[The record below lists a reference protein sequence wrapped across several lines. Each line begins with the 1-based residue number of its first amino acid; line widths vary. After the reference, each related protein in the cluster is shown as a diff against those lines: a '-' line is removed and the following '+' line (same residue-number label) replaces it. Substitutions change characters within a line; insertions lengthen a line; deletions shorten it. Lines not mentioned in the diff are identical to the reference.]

1 MKTLSIGLVGLGR
14 HGARYARHLR
24 EGIPGLALAAVCRR
38 DRAAGEALAREAGA
52 RFHADAR
59 ALAAD
64 PAVGAVIVVTPHDRH
79 AEAAVAALA
88 LGKPVLV
95 EKPLAGRL
103 EDGEAIARA
112 AGRAPG
118 APVAMVAQTL
128 RYEPGVRAFRDALAD
143 MGGPLALHVLLRG
156 EDRNAG
162 ADGRW
167 REDGN
172 DGGALLDA
180 GVHFFD
186 LVTHLGLGRVAR
198 LWARTAR
205 HLGYPVEDA
214 FTAVLETERCA
225 VTVDVTRVGGSRW
238 EMIEALTPSG
248 VLVLDRFAE
257 TLTRIVGRE
266 RTPIPFERGVPTLPI
281 ALAAFRDAVL
291 GRAPSPVPIA
301 DGLRALRVAEAC
313 RASARRG
320 AWVDVASSEPR

>member
-1 MKTLSIGLVGLGR
+1 MKAISIGLVGLGR

-24 EGIPGLALAAVCRR
+24 EGIPGLSLGAVCRR

-64 PAVGAVIVVTPHDRH
+64 PAVDAVVVATPHDRH
-79 AEAAVAALA
+79 AEAALAALA

-103 EDGEAIARA
+103 DEGAAIARA
-112 AGRAPG
+112 GAAAPG
-118 APVAMVAQTL
+118 APAAMVAQTL
-128 RYEPGVRAFRDALAD
+128 RYEPGVRAFRDALVA

-162 ADGRW
+162 EDGRW
-167 REDGN
+167 RADGN

-186 LVTHLGLGRVAR
+186 LVTELGLGRVAR
-198 LWARTAR
+198 AWARTAH

-214 FTAVLETERCA
+214 FTAVLETARCA
-225 VTVDVTRVGGSRW
+225 VTIDVSRVGGSRW
-238 EMIEALTPSG
+238 ELIEALTPSG
-248 VLVLDRFAE
+248 VLVLDRFGE
-257 TLTRIVGRE
+257 TLTRIEGRA
-266 RTPIPFERGVPTLPI
+266 RTPLPFARGVATLPI
-281 ALAAFRDAVL
+281 ALAAFRDAAL
-291 GRAPSPVPIA
+291 GRVPVPIPIA
-301 DGLRALRVAEAC
+301 DGLRALRIAEAC
-313 RASARRG
+313 RASARRA
-320 AWVDVASSEPR
+320 AWVEVEPDPPL